1 MLVLKGVL
9 GTLEVWYSVSLV
21 WGVFGERYKRLVLDS
36 PLKLA
41 IWESPS
47 QENLGLS
54 LWALLT
60 RTWTCG
66 REHVQGYWTSSPTMK
81 VVMVGVLY
89 RTSTNRL
96 QKQGTTPTSS
106 ATKSARHSKI
116 WRVKGNYAPLLAL
129 FLLPSILLFQK
140 KAYQSI
146 FVEEKDLF
154 LGDSYDK
161 GWRTRYA
168 EGGENEYLHYYTSV
182 HKPSIPVSALCIV
195 WHNLNITDIA
205 RFR

>member
-21 WGVFGERYKRLVLDS
+21 WGVFGERYKRLVFDS

-129 FLLPSILLFQK
+129 FLLPSIPSFSEESLPVNLCGREGFIPWRFLWQRLKDKVCWRWWEWIFALLYICPQAQHSCF
-140 KAYQSI
+140 
-146 FVEEKDLF
+146 
-154 LGDSYDK
+154 G
-161 GWRTRYA
+161 T
-168 EGGENEYLHYYTSV
+168 LHSV
-182 HKPSIPVSALCIV
+182 A
-195 WHNLNITDIA
+195 
-205 RFR
+205 